1 MFFVLSCSTA
11 CAGVT
16 EDLYNAVKNK
26 NITPA
31 RIKALVKFG
40 ADVNYKDPE
49 GVSIL
54 MNAVTNCS
62 SSEVIKALTDSG
74 AIVDIKNYDAAL
86 ERAFNEFDVPAMRS
100 LLKFGW
106 DDGLINDVNKTYTQ
120 GSFPFFVFA
129 SGFLDYDSVKRILD
143 AGADL
148 KNGGGET
155 INSGLFALLFAACFQ
170 DDPEVIKLL
179 VKYGVDVNAKLYR
192 GMTALMGVVSEMSIR
207 SERGIPVKLANIK
220 ALINAGADVFA
231 KDDSGKT
238 AYDYAETDEIR
249 NILLDAVK

>member
-1 MFFVLSCSTA
+1 M
-11 CAGVT
+11 
-16 EDLYNAVKNK
+16 
-26 NITPA
+26 
-31 RIKALVKFG
+31 
-40 ADVNYKDPE
+40 
-49 GVSIL
+49 
-54 MNAVTNCS
+54 
-62 SSEVIKALTDSG
+62 
-74 AIVDIKNYDAAL
+74 
-86 ERAFNEFDVPAMRS
+86 
-100 LLKFGW
+100 
-106 DDGLINDVNKTYTQ
+106 NDVNKTYT
-120 GSFPFFVFA
+120 GERLPFFAFA
-129 SGFLDYDSVKRILD
+129 AALLDYEDVKKILD

-148 KNGGGET
+148 KSYIKENDINGGGEKSNT
-155 INSGLFALLFAACFQ
+155 GSVALFVAAMFQ

-179 VKYGVDVNAKLYR
+179 VKYGVDVNAKVYR